1 MKKLILFLLCNV
13 ASAWLFA
20 QTNAELLQKA
30 DEKALA
36 IRQFRDEININTTGL
51 LGGFYG
57 MTYKR
62 RLDEKRY
69 VRTNEKRQLRFGL
82 DFYVNVNIADNKK
95 TFTTSV
101 SVPVGGT
108 ATRTYEA
115 VKKNSSQ
122 HYNIGIGYEIQK
134 GLKQAITVFYGYD
147 FGTNFSYDT
156 AGDSNK
162 SYNFRVGGVPFFGLR
177 YYFLPYLSLGIETG
191 AFIGYQF
198 EKRTFFS
205 DNISYKSH
213 SIVADYIPV
222 RAFSINVGF

>member
-1 MKKLILFLLCNV
+1 MKKLILFLLCNL

-82 DFYVNVNIADNKK
+82 DFKVNANIADNKN
-95 TFTTSV
+95 TFITSV
-101 SVPVGGT
+101 ALPVGGT
-108 ATRTYEA
+108 VSRTYGN
-115 VKKNSSQ
+115 VKKNSTQ
-122 HYNIGIGYEIQK
+122 YYGVAVGYEIQK
-134 GLKQAITVFYGYD
+134 GLKQSITIFYGGD
-147 FGTNFSYDT
+147 FGSSFIYNTGFDPS
-156 AGDSNK
+156 K
-162 SYNFRVGGVPFFGLR
+162 SYFLRVGGVSFFGLR

-191 AFIGYQF
+191 AYIGYQYDA
-198 EKRTFFS
+198 TVFS
-205 DNISYKSH
+205 DKNTYKSH